1 MVDDGFLPRAPHP
14 ISPAAKKKCILN
26 ALYYEI
32 PKKRP
37 VAGQLTSCW
46 SLWHNSTYT
55 IPSLRGNDVA
65 LAGGEYNDDLIHD
78 DADDEV
84 QEEPPQEEPQPDEE
98 LQQEDAPQEEAP
110 TTGGK
115 KQKKRKTISKKQVR
129 KSSHRRKQLFS

>member
-1 MVDDGFLPRAPHP
+1 MEIWLRVMEINIYATKFITHIP
-14 ISPAAKKKCILN
+14 SKKKVHLGCD
-26 ALYYEI
+26 
-32 PKKRP
+32 
-37 VAGQLTSCW
+37 TT
-46 SLWHNSTYT
+46 LWHNSTYT
-55 IPSLRGNDVA
+55 IPSLHGDDVA

-98 LQQEDAPQEEAP
+98 LQQEEAPQEEAP

-129 KSSHRRKQLFS
+129 KSSRRRK